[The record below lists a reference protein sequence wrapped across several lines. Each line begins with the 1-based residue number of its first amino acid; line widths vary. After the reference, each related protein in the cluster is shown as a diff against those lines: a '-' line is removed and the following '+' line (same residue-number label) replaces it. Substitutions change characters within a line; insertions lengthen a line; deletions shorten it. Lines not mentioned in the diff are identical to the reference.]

1 MITLDLNKDKVI
13 QIGEDKEHDSI
24 IVMLEDEE
32 FIQLQKQVN
41 YYTDKVSLSSPICIT
56 LSLFKSNVI
65 I

>member
-41 YYTDKVSLSSPICIT
+41 YYTDKVSLLKEDGIRPPRS
-56 LSLFKSNVI
+56 KRK
-65 I
+65 

>member
-24 IVMLEDEE
+24 IVMIEDEE

-41 YYTDKVSLSSPICIT
+41 YYTDKVSLLKEDGIRKPR
-56 LSLFKSNVI
+56 LKRK
-65 I
+65 